1 MPGYPDNAGIVI
13 IGGGVIGLS
22 VAYHLAKIG
31 ADDVILLERH
41 QLTSGTSW
49 HAAGIIG
56 PLRASMNL
64 TKLSVYANELFV
76 AIEHETGQATGYRR
90 TGGLWLAQT
99 KDRMAELSRIA
110 TMGEIAGLG
119 AHMIGPAEVA
129 DRFPHL
135 ETSDLQG
142 ALWVDE
148 DGQADPVDVCMAYA
162 KAARM
167 GGVRIFENAP
177 ERTVR
182 TVSGAV
188 HAVELETGEAIRCR
202 AAVNCSGAW
211 AAALGRRSG
220 VDVPL
225 QAVERMYVVSEPIEG
240 LPQPCPIVR
249 DLDSR
254 IYIKEDAGKLVLGG
268 FETDAKP
275 FITDASGPDAPYL
288 TLPEDWEQFEP
299 FMVAGLA
306 RVPALERLGIQ
317 RFMNGPRELHPGYS
331 PAPWARRPTA
341 ATISWPPGSI
351 RSASCPPPGRVGSWR
366 NGSWTA
372 SRPWTFGMSTS
383 HVSRRTWLRPGS
395 SQPACRKRS
404 PASSK
409 CTGLSN
415 R

>member
-1 MPGYPDNAGIVI
+1 MGSTAAASPLWQTDHAGYPDNAGIVI

-22 VAYHLAKIG
+22 VAYHLAKLG

-64 TKLSVYANELFV
+64 TKLAVYATELFV

-110 TMGEIAGLG
+110 TMGEIAGLD
-119 AHMIGPAEVA
+119 AHMIGPAGVA

-142 ALWVDE
+142 ALWVDD

-177 ERTVR
+177 VRTVR

-202 AAVNCSGAW
+202 AAVNCVGAW

-220 VDVPL
+220 VDIPL
-225 QAVERMYVVSEPIEG
+225 QAVEHMYVVSEPIEG
-240 LPQPCPIVR
+240 LPQPCRSSATSIPAST
-249 DLDSR
+249 SR
-254 IYIKEDAGKLVLGG
+254 RRGEAGAGRLRGG
-268 FETDAKP
+268 RQAFTTDARSRR
-275 FITDASGPDAPYL
+275 A
-288 TLPEDWEQFEP
+288 LPHA
-299 FMVAGLA
+299 AG
-306 RVPALERLGIQ
+306 RLGTI
-317 RFMNGPRELHPGYS
+317 RALHGRRS
-331 PAPWARRPTA
+331 RAR
-341 ATISWPPGSI
+341 
-351 RSASCPPPGRVGSWR
+351 
-366 NGSWTA
+366 
-372 SRPWTFGMSTS
+372 
-383 HVSRRTWLRPGS
+383 
-395 SQPACRKRS
+395 
-404 PASSK
+404 
-409 CTGLSN
+409 TGA
-415 R
+415 